1 MKLRFTVFIMMLL
14 VSAISAQNVFIW
26 DNENPTFYFPDP
38 ETGYSV
44 SGDEPITALL
54 ESFEIPFDYG
64 NILPSDLSQYDL
76 VFVLLGSFCES

>member
-1 MKLRFTVFIMMLL
+1 ML
-14 VSAISAQNVFIW
+14 SALSLTAQSVFIW

-54 ESFEIPFDYG
+54 QTFEIPFDYG
-64 NILPSDLSQYDL
+64 NILPSDLSQYEL
-76 VFVLLGSFCES
+76 IFILLGSFCES